1 MTPQMTSM
9 WPFVQ
14 PEPAQE
20 ALKPICYIVSMTQ
33 DQSFTPRDPNE
44 MPTIQALD
52 QEIGVL
58 AATINAATYRLISLI
73 GDMDRLGG

>member
-1 MTPQMTSM
+1 
-9 WPFVQ
+9 
-14 PEPAQE
+14 
-20 ALKPICYIVSMTQ
+20 MTQ

-44 MPTIQALD
+44 MQTIQALD